1 MDMLMCV
8 DCDEDEITADGK
20 MCMMCA
26 TAGHVPNTDQNA
38 CEACPKNQIAK
49 DGKCQACPNPLGEIP
64 NDDQTDCDKCPAN
77 HVVKDAD
84 PGNVA
89 PTCMGMLTFLV
100 LTLVKG
106 CVSTTYSILF

>member
-26 TAGHVPNTDQNA
+26 TAGHVPNDNQNLCVA
-38 CEACPKNQIAK
+38 CLKNQIVK
-49 DGKCQACPNPLGEIP
+49 DGKCQACTNPLGEIP
-64 NDDQTDCDKCPAN
+64 NSDQTDCDKCPAN
-77 HVVKDAD
+77 YVVKDTD

-89 PTCMGMLTFLV
+89 PTCVGMLTFLV
-100 LTLVKG
+100 LDCIKD
-106 CVSTTYSILF
+106 CVNKE

>member
-26 TAGHVPNTDQNA
+26 TAGHVPNDNQNLCVA
-38 CEACPKNQIAK
+38 CLKNQIVR
-49 DGKCQACPNPLGEIP
+49 DGKCQACTNPLGEIP
-64 NDDQTDCDKCPAN
+64 NSDQTDCDKCQAN
-77 HVVKDAD
+77 HVVKDTD
-84 PGNVA
+84 PVIVA
-89 PTCMGMLTFLV
+89 PTCVGMLTFLV

-106 CVSTTYSILF
+106 CVSTT